1 MRKQRKDLVVQEKT
15 VEEMINDEC
24 LALETMLILK
34 NATYNNSLHTEPP
47 LFPIDSI
54 TGIQARINDKLNRI
68 KQAGLNDETEDSVLD
83 LIGYLIHLRIA
94 LKLNKQYGNN

>member
-1 MRKQRKDLVVQEKT
+1 MKKQRQILVDQEKT
-15 VEEMINDEC
+15 VDELISEEC
-24 LALETMLILK
+24 LTLERMLLLK
-34 NATYNNSLHTEPP
+34 NSTYNNSLHAEPP

-68 KQAGLNDETEDSVLD
+68 KQVGLTDETEDSVLD

-94 LKLNKQYGNN
+94 LKLNK

>member
-1 MRKQRKDLVVQEKT
+1 MKRQKKVLVGQEKT
-15 VEEMINDEC
+15 VDELISEEC
-24 LALETMLILK
+24 LTLERMLLLK
-34 NATYNNSLHTEPP
+34 NSAYNNSLHTEPP

-68 KQAGLNDETEDSVLD
+68 KQVGLTDETEDSVLD

-94 LKLNKQYGNN
+94 LKLNK